1 MDLKFATKSL
11 QDKEKTQTKDDTS
24 YRTNKANLEKK
35 EREIKA
41 IEVRKS
47 TNGRNNRTKSQ
58 KISHFFFRNENRI
71 DCRALTMKMVPL
83 KRSNDNVMH

>member
-1 MDLKFATKSL
+1 MLAKMIVYQFYWNFSLSSNLATKTKLSEATTTIKKSEMDLKFATKSL

-41 IEVRKS
+41 IEV
-47 TNGRNNRTKSQ
+47 
-58 KISHFFFRNENRI
+58 
-71 DCRALTMKMVPL
+71 
-83 KRSNDNVMH
+83 

>member
-35 EREIKA
+35 EREIKT
-41 IEVRKS
+41 IEV
-47 TNGRNNRTKSQ
+47 
-58 KISHFFFRNENRI
+58 
-71 DCRALTMKMVPL
+71 
-83 KRSNDNVMH
+83 